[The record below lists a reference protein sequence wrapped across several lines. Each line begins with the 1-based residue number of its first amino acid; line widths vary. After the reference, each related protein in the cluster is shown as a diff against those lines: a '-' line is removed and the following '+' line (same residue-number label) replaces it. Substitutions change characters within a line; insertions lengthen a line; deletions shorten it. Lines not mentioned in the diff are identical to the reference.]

1 MQPEPEI
8 TARPREPQHSAH
20 IPLVVVAGLS
30 GAGKST
36 ALNVFEDMGFFCVDG
51 LPAGLVGKMVLLFDD
66 LKLERHRGLALGLD
80 VRQTD
85 FAAQWKQAMAEMHQA
100 GIFLKLLFLEARE
113 DVLVR
118 RYATTRRPHPLESLS
133 PGLDQAI
140 ARERTMLEGL
150 RRKADLVVDTSDY
163 SIHDLRRSIQEQWT
177 VEDSSGKG
185 MRVHL
190 ISFGFK
196 YGVPLEAD
204 LVFDL
209 RFLPNPYFNDGLR
222 SLSGR
227 DGQIADFVLR
237 DDPGKSFLSRFQEF
251 IQFLLP
257 LYALEGRYRLTMA
270 LGCTGG
276 RHRSVAVTEAL
287 LASLTSSGFVVS
299 TEHRHLELG

>member
-1 MQPEPEI
+1 MPTRQCDPQ
-8 TARPREPQHSAH
+8 RPAH

-36 ALNVFEDMGFFCVDG
+36 VLNVFEDMGFFCVDG
-51 LPAGLVGKMVLLFDD
+51 LPVKLVGKMVLLFDE

-85 FAAQWKQAMAEMHQA
+85 FAAQWEQVMAEMHKT
-100 GIFLKLLFLEARE
+100 GIFLKLLFLEARD
-113 DVLVR
+113 DVLIR
-118 RYATTRRPHPLESLS
+118 RYATTRRPHPLETLL

-150 RRKADLVVDTSDY
+150 RLQADLIVDTSDY
-163 SIHDLRRSIQEQWT
+163 SIHDLRRFVQEQWT
-177 VEDSSGKG
+177 LENNFGRG

-209 RFLPNPYFNDGLR
+209 RFLPNPYFNERLR
-222 SLSGR
+222 PLSGM
-227 DGQIADFVLR
+227 DGQVANYVLGE
-237 DDPGKSFLSRFQEF
+237 DPGRAFLSRFQEF
-251 IQFLLP
+251 MNFLLP

-276 RHRSVAVTEAL
+276 RHRSVVVTQAL
-287 LASLTSSGFVVS
+287 LSSLTALGFVVS
-299 TEHRHLELG
+299 LEHRHLDLG